1 MAVGKYG
8 LSYKETKTLT
18 LYEFN
23 IYGLAYQVEKQ
34 EKRADASF
42 LAWQNNQATAT
53 VKRGKD
59 IVSAYNS
66 FSEFYD
72 NKKDFDNVM
81 LGDNSNSNRRKMSVA
96 EMNRLINSKRRGADN
111 E

>member
-1 MAVGKYG
+1 MAIGKYG

-23 IYGLAYQVEKQ
+23 LYGLAYQIQKH

-53 VKRGKD
+53 VKRGKE

-72 NKKDFDNVM
+72 NQKDFDNVM
-81 LGDNSNSNRRKMSVA
+81 LGDNSTSNRRKMSVA
-96 EMNRLINSKRRGADN
+96 EMNRLINAKRKEVEN